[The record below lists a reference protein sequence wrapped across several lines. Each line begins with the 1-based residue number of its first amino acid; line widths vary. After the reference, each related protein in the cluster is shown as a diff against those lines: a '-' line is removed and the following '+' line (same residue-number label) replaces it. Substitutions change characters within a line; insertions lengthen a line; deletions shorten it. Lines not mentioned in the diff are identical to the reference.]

1 MTNLSALPIGTI
13 LAEDYRIESI
23 LGQGGFGITYLGI
36 ETMFGRKVAI
46 KEFYPREFAA
56 RDSGRT
62 VRPSGTQED
71 LDHFQWGLD
80 AFEKEAKLLARFDD
94 PHIVGVQRFFKA
106 NGTAYFVMDY
116 CDGQPLDEII
126 RRDGNLSLQ
135 QLQAIIFPLLN
146 SLERIHKEDF
156 LHRDIKPANIFIR
169 ADGSPVLLDF
179 GAARQENVSHSRSVT
194 SLATDGYAAIEQY
207 DARGRQ
213 GPYTDIYGLAST
225 LYRVV
230 TDIKPIPASARILND
245 TLEPA
250 QTVAAGKYPDYVLE
264 AIDRGMSVRPESRPN
279 SIHEWRAMF
288 EKQVSQPK
296 PIPPKPKPPKTSIPD
311 QKGNSSSGKK
321 NYIPLIMF
329 LVFALIIVIGSQW
342 SSDDSIPE
350 LAERPPAAAPAA
362 PTPTQVL
369 SQDSIILKEIEGS
382 WAEGFNQCGVS
393 SRDFIVNVN
402 KSNEFVIRVDSKS
415 FRRKIASAQKIDGNT
430 YVILSNSVSNMNES
444 YEEHYRLTNGS
455 LRLVKRIVNPAND
468 AVKVFN
474 GKNFQDGT
482 NTPTLV
488 KCN

>member
-1 MTNLSALPIGTI
+1 
-13 LAEDYRIESI
+13 
-23 LGQGGFGITYLGI
+23 
-36 ETMFGRKVAI
+36 
-46 KEFYPREFAA
+46 
-56 RDSGRT
+56 
-62 VRPSGTQED
+62 
-71 LDHFQWGLD
+71 
-80 AFEKEAKLLARFDD
+80 
-94 PHIVGVQRFFKA
+94 
-106 NGTAYFVMDY
+106 
-116 CDGQPLDEII
+116 
-126 RRDGNLSLQ
+126 
-135 QLQAIIFPLLN
+135 
-146 SLERIHKEDF
+146 
-156 LHRDIKPANIFIR
+156 
-169 ADGSPVLLDF
+169 
-179 GAARQENVSHSRSVT
+179 
-194 SLATDGYAAIEQY
+194 
-207 DARGRQ
+207 
-213 GPYTDIYGLAST
+213 
-225 LYRVV
+225 
-230 TDIKPIPASARILND
+230 
-245 TLEPA
+245 
-250 QTVAAGKYPDYVLE
+250 
-264 AIDRGMSVRPESRPN
+264 
-279 SIHEWRAMF
+279 
-288 EKQVSQPK
+288 
-296 PIPPKPKPPKTSIPD
+296 
-311 QKGNSSSGKK
+311 
-321 NYIPLIMF
+321 MF

-455 LRLVKRIVNPAND
+455 LRLVKRIVNPPND

>member
-1 MTNLSALPIGTI
+1 
-13 LAEDYRIESI
+13 
-23 LGQGGFGITYLGI
+23 
-36 ETMFGRKVAI
+36 
-46 KEFYPREFAA
+46 
-56 RDSGRT
+56 
-62 VRPSGTQED
+62 
-71 LDHFQWGLD
+71 
-80 AFEKEAKLLARFDD
+80 
-94 PHIVGVQRFFKA
+94 
-106 NGTAYFVMDY
+106 
-116 CDGQPLDEII
+116 
-126 RRDGNLSLQ
+126 
-135 QLQAIIFPLLN
+135 
-146 SLERIHKEDF
+146 
-156 LHRDIKPANIFIR
+156 
-169 ADGSPVLLDF
+169 
-179 GAARQENVSHSRSVT
+179 
-194 SLATDGYAAIEQY
+194 
-207 DARGRQ
+207 
-213 GPYTDIYGLAST
+213 
-225 LYRVV
+225 
-230 TDIKPIPASARILND
+230 
-245 TLEPA
+245 
-250 QTVAAGKYPDYVLE
+250 
-264 AIDRGMSVRPESRPN
+264 MSVRPESRPN

-288 EKQVSQPK
+288 EKQMSQPK
-296 PIPPKPKPPKTSIPD
+296 PIPPKPKSPKTSILD

-350 LAERPPAAAPAA
+350 ITERAPAAAPAA

-455 LRLVKRIVNPAND
+455 LRLVKRIVNPTND